1 MGKTSKLVVQSG
13 ESDVNTELEEEEY
26 VVEKVVD
33 RRNNKAGKTE
43 YLLKWKGF
51 DDTENTW
58 EPEENLDCA
67 DLIAIYNKGAKTLK
81 DTQGEKADKKKRRT
95 ETDLTNP
102 KKIKKNGDVNTSTV
116 VTSSRDEESSVRDSK
131 EVDSDQSENQK
142 DRGFERGL
150 DPEKIIGATDSSGQ
164 LMFLMKWKNSD
175 EADLVLAKT
184 ANQRCPQVVI
194 QFYEERLTWH
204 TGNEESKDLESRT
217 ETIAARS

>member
-1 MGKTSKLVVQSG
+1 MGKSKLVQSG
-13 ESDVNTELEEEEY
+13 DSDVNTELEEEEY

-33 RRNNKAGKTE
+33 RRTNKGGKTE

-81 DTQGEKADKKKRRT
+81 ESQSGKNKRRT
-95 ETDLTNP
+95 ETDISIP
-102 KKIKKNGDVNTSTV
+102 KKVKKNGTTDHNNTTLPNRVASEDRETMK
-116 VTSSRDEESSVRDSK
+116 DK
-131 EVDSDQSENQK
+131 EVDSDNQSEQNQK

-175 EADLVLAKT
+175 EADLVVAKT
-184 ANQRCPQVVI
+184 ANQKCPQVVI

-204 TGNEESKDLESRT
+204 TGNEEANKDMENKT